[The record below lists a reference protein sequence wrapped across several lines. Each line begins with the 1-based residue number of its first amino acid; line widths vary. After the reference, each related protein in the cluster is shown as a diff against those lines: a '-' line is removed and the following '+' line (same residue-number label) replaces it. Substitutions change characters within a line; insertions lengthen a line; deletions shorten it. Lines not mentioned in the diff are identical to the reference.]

1 VSLKILIEAKIPFIA
16 NILKKIKQK
25 TINRYKAKKQQ
36 KQLKLYGK
44 GALEK
49 IDLAFKELNK
59 TYFLVYGTLLGAY
72 RDKDFISHDVDI
84 DIGAFCHEYDSDI
97 EKVLLK
103 YGFKKKHE
111 FLVDNGEFAREETY
125 IYKDIHIDIFYF
137 KLKKNKL
144 IGYVFSNEPGLSW
157 DATIKKYDGV
167 LVREDI
173 INFNGIKQ
181 IYFLGKHYNI
191 LKNSEEHLILNYGRN
206 FMIPDPD
213 WSDDKIRK
221 IKFLKNKIAKMKSY
235 EQ

>member
-1 VSLKILIEAKIPFIA
+1 MHIKQRYLRRNSAFKTFNRIKTPFIA

-25 TINRYKAKKQQ
+25 TINKYKAKKQQ

-44 GALEK
+44 EALKK

-144 IGYVFSNEPGLSW
+144 IGYVFLS
-157 DATIKKYDGV
+157 
-167 LVREDI
+167 R
-173 INFNGIKQ
+173 Q
-181 IYFLGKHYNI
+181 
-191 LKNSEEHLILNYGRN
+191 NYGTT
-206 FMIPDPD
+206 FHIHVQIV
-213 WSDDKIRK
+213 SQEEIE
-221 IKFLKNKIAKMKSY
+221 S
-235 EQ
+235 QV